1 MIKWGLTF
9 LLASLMV
16 LSTSCGRRNPL
27 EKYML
32 MREQEEA
39 EMQRTYREYN
49 EQYNYGTPEEEL
61 YEEEDEY
68 DTKRSMGIYEREQEY
83 LEYEHNKNN
92 QMLFDR

>member
-9 LLASLMV
+9 LLALLTV
-16 LSTSCGRRNPL
+16 LFTGCRRGNPL
-27 EKYML
+27 EKYHL
-32 MREQEEA
+32 MREREEA

-68 DTKRSMGIYEREQEY
+68 DTRPSTDIYEREQEY
-83 LEYEHNKNN
+83 LENEHNKNN

>member
-9 LLASLMV
+9 FLALLTV
-16 LSTSCGRRNPL
+16 LFTGCRRGNPL

-32 MREQEEA
+32 MREREEA

-68 DTKRSMGIYEREQEY
+68 DTKRSTDIYEREQE
-83 LEYEHNKNN
+83 LIEYERNRNN
-92 QMLFDR
+92 RMLFDR

>member
-1 MIKWGLTF
+1 MTKWGLTF
-9 LLASLMV
+9 LLALLTV
-16 LSTSCGRRNPL
+16 LFTGCRRGNPL
-27 EKYML
+27 EKYMM
-32 MREQEEA
+32 MREREEA

-83 LEYEHNKNN
+83 LENEHNKNN

>member
-1 MIKWGLTF
+1 MTKWGLTF
-9 LLASLMV
+9 LLALLTV
-16 LSTSCGRRNPL
+16 LFTGCRSGNPL
-27 EKYML
+27 EKYMM
-32 MREQEEA
+32 MREREEA

-68 DTKRSMGIYEREQEY
+68 DTKHSMGIYEREQEY
-83 LEYEHNKNN
+83 LENEHNKNN

>member
-1 MIKWGLTF
+1 MTKWGLTF
-9 LLASLMV
+9 LLALLTV
-16 LSTSCGRRNPL
+16 LFTGCRRGNPL

-32 MREQEEA
+32 MREREEA

-68 DTKRSMGIYEREQEY
+68 DTKHSMGIYEREQEY
-83 LEYEHNKNN
+83 LENEHNKNN

>member
-32 MREQEEA
+32 MREREEA
-39 EMQRTYREYN
+39 EIEKMYRNNDYS
-49 EQYNYGTPEEEL
+49 YSVPEEET
-61 YEEEDEY
+61 YEEDQY
-68 DTKRSMGIYEREQEY
+68 APSPSTDIYEREQE
-83 LEYEHNKNN
+83 LIEYERNRNNK
-92 QMLFDR
+92 MLFDR

>member
-9 LLASLMV
+9 LLALLTV
-16 LSTSCGRRNPL
+16 LFTGCRRGNPL
-27 EKYML
+27 EKYMM
-32 MREQEEA
+32 MREREEA

-68 DTKRSMGIYEREQEY
+68 DTKRSTDIYEREQE
-83 LEYEHNKNN
+83 LIEYERNRNN
-92 QMLFDR
+92 RMLFDR

>member
-1 MIKWGLTF
+1 MTKWGLTF
-9 LLASLMV
+9 LLTLLTV
-16 LSTSCGRRNPL
+16 LFTGCRRGNPL

-32 MREQEEA
+32 MREREEA